1 MRIVRRG
8 TVAGALA
15 GILLA
20 GGAAGAGG
28 TLAEAQARLKE
39 FVQPGADYAALSV
52 KLRPTQQDYGAVF
65 KPEAAAKLMASYDP
79 AWEQKLIVVKPKPGQ
94 TAVLVWGATSEE
106 IQGWQGNARDHFP
119 GGYQNVAPH
128 LKPGVTL
135 YAFKFVEPGKTLGMA
150 YDGLAFV
157 NGQWRLFPKP
167 FRAFQTIE

>member
-8 TVAGALA
+8 TVTGVLA
-15 GILLA
+15 GVLLA
-20 GGAAGAGG
+20 GSAAGDSG

-39 FVQPGADYAALSV
+39 FVQPGADYAALSA
-52 KLRPTQQDYGAVF
+52 KLRPTRQDYEAVF
-65 KPEAAAKLMASYDP
+65 KPEMAAKLMAAHDP
-79 AWEQKLIVVKPKPGQ
+79 GWEQNLVVVKPKAGQ
-94 TAVLVWGATSEE
+94 TAVLAWGATSEE

-119 GGYQNVAPH
+119 GGYQQVAPH

-167 FRAFQTIE
+167 FRALQTIE